1 MHILYFAQVYEII
14 GLQCINPSFE
24 GGEFQITNAVNAWE
38 NLKLHLPEF
47 LRYELLRAIPRD
59 VLESGKGTG
68 NEEEFISKLS
78 RAEHL
83 LALRVHRNSYPI
95 VSEDDDKMQFR

>member
-1 MHILYFAQVYEII
+1 MDNWISHARRHVTSVETR
-14 GLQCINPSFE
+14 GRE
-24 GGEFQITNAVNAWE
+24 DAWE
-38 NLKLHLPEF
+38 KLKLHLPEF